1 VAAGVAHGVFVASSS
16 QPRSQI
22 WIKSLVIGMG
32 VLIVVGFVVVVVELG
47 RRMSTLSGGRPPAA
61 AAFAERVAL
70 PPGARIVSVSAT
82 ADRVIAHVE
91 VPGGPAMAYIV
102 DPRSGALLGT
112 VEFAPGIGR

>member
-1 VAAGVAHGVFVASSS
+1 MVLASSS
-16 QPRSQI
+16 QPKSTFLL
-22 WIKSLVIGMG
+22 KSLVIGMG
-32 VLIVVGFVVVVVELG
+32 LLIVAGFVVVVVELG
-47 RRMSTLSGGRPPAA
+47 RRMSTLSGGRPPAT
-61 AAFAERVAL
+61 AFAERVAL
-70 PPGARIVSVSAT
+70 PAGARIVSVSAT

>member
-1 VAAGVAHGVFVASSS
+1 MASSS
-16 QPRSQI
+16 SPRSQV
-22 WIKSLVIGMG
+22 WLKSLVIGMG
-32 VLIVVGFVVVVVELG
+32 VLIVAGFVVVVVELG
-47 RRMSTLSGGRPPAA
+47 RRIPTLSGGRPPAG

-70 PPGARIVSVSAT
+70 PPGARVVSMSAT
-82 ADRVIAHVE
+82 ADRLVAHVE